1 MFKYNNTCIVSLTR
15 YSSVYISI
23 YFRYFVMFT
32 FVDEDGN
39 CQNMLAE
46 IAIIN
51 LTHIQITESPQ
62 GTRGLES

>member
-1 MFKYNNTCIVSLTR
+1 
-15 YSSVYISI
+15 
-23 YFRYFVMFT
+23 MFT